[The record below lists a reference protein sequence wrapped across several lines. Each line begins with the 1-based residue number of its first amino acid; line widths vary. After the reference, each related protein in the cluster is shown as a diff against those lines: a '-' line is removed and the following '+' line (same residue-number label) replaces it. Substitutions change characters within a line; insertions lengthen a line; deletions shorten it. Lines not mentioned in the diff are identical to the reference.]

1 MKIITQHKG
10 LLVFISIVLV
20 FYAFSAWSQYAWADR
35 FRTEI
40 GSDWIVFD
48 EQKNAA
54 DLIYPYTFFV
64 PPVSRL
70 GLIQKSSIVEL
81 NSGVFKYNKMWADG
95 PIGNSMPTETFLSF
109 ADCNQEMSGN
119 LKEGKQE
126 FSNFE
131 DIEWSKPDD
140 NPYVTSNE
148 DKLRL
153 VKVFNYTCELLMS
166 NR

>member
-1 MKIITQHKG
+1 MKTKYLLITFLII
-10 LLVFISIVLV
+10 LA
-20 FYAFSAWSQYAWADR
+20 FYAFSAWSQYTWADR
-35 FRTEI
+35 FRAEV

-70 GLIQKSSIVEL
+70 GLIQRSSIVEL
-81 NSGVFKYNKMWADG
+81 DKGVFKYNKMWADG

-109 ADCNQEMSGN
+109 ANCSQEMTGN
-119 LKEGKQE
+119 LKEDKQE
-126 FSNFE
+126 FSSID

-140 NPYVTSNE
+140 NPYISSE
-148 DKLRL
+148 KDKQRL
-153 VKVFNYTCELLMS
+153 FEVFDYTCELLANS
-166 NR
+166 K